1 MSSSSKRR
9 DDGEEES
16 SPKKQKVERR
26 KSRFQP
32 KRSSSSEEEEEE
44 ESSNGEDSQEV
55 EEVVDEKKEN
65 GDDDEMTDSDESE
78 TEPFVKEKGMIITKF
93 KNRLHDVRSGIP
105 FVPSSRFVTK
115 ERKVNDLD
123 DGGAFQRDLD
133 RMENGLYVPRKPEVT
148 KSNLNARGHRDR
160 REGGLSIELPSHPLE
175 SRGRVTLLE
184 DTDEEDD
191 DDIHCKV
198 VSRKLYRSKNP
209 ISSAGGITV
218 AHSDA
223 VLVRSFTLEHT
234 RTSLSLSLS
243 QKRCR
248 HKHTHILI
256 CLVSLDSLLDTQTFY
271 QILELDHVQFDDQ
284 PFQSLEE
291 RLASALR
298 RMYESYDER
307 VNRTHQL
314 ASLWERLKNT
324 KSVRSLFEWMEEVT
338 QIRTETT
345 RIYSTWKKLK
355 RLREKQK
362 YNSTTT
368 RVVAKRVKLFDRDI
382 VRDILDDMAERFNN
396 QADQQDDE
404 NEEKTSNSS
413 EREKWY
419 RVVSNARRAIANDRD
434 YVVILTDD
442 LSYTPSTSETLPS
455 SEVQRRETLSKQLYR
470 VAIRVNDSVVDRGEI
485 LKLRWP
491 SCVLKLDR
499 VVKFHVVKRPKS
511 VYLDIFRCGKV
522 FDRVLGTVVIEPPG
536 NDNSDTLRTSLSLFL
551 SNVSRTHSYTQLT
564 QVRPRL
570 YLPHKVDFVSLL
582 KNHLMK
588 TRTRKMLKRCRKKI
602 PKVEIGFV
610 SGIHVV
616 RSIFPCFGRF
626 DQKHPIRR
634 MILDSYRV
642 L

>member
-55 EEVVDEKKEN
+55 EEVVDEKKE
-65 GDDDEMTDSDESE
+65 DDDEMTDSDESE
-78 TEPFVKEKGMIITKF
+78 TEPFVKERGMIITKF

-243 QKRCR
+243 LRND
-248 HKHTHILI
+248 
-256 CLVSLDSLLDTQTFY
+256 VDT
-271 QILELDHVQFDDQ
+271 
-284 PFQSLEE
+284 
-291 RLASALR
+291 
-298 RMYESYDER
+298 
-307 VNRTHQL
+307 N
-314 ASLWERLKNT
+314 
-324 KSVRSLFEWMEEVT
+324 
-338 QIRTETT
+338 T
-345 RIYSTWKKLK
+345 RIYS
-355 RLREKQK
+355 
-362 YNSTTT
+362 
-368 RVVAKRVKLFDRDI
+368 
-382 VRDILDDMAERFNN
+382 
-396 QADQQDDE
+396 
-404 NEEKTSNSS
+404 
-413 EREKWY
+413 
-419 RVVSNARRAIANDRD
+419 
-434 YVVILTDD
+434 
-442 LSYTPSTSETLPS
+442 
-455 SEVQRRETLSKQLYR
+455 
-470 VAIRVNDSVVDRGEI
+470 
-485 LKLRWP
+485 
-491 SCVLKLDR
+491 
-499 VVKFHVVKRPKS
+499 
-511 VYLDIFRCGKV
+511 
-522 FDRVLGTVVIEPPG
+522 
-536 NDNSDTLRTSLSLFL
+536 
-551 SNVSRTHSYTQLT
+551 
-564 QVRPRL
+564 
-570 YLPHKVDFVSLL
+570 FVSHRSTH
-582 KNHLMK
+582 KAS
-588 TRTRKMLKRCRKKI
+588 TRYLN
-602 PKVEIGFV
+602 
-610 SGIHVV
+610 
-616 RSIFPCFGRF
+616 
-626 DQKHPIRR
+626 
-634 MILDSYRV
+634 
-642 L
+642 